1 MSSKL
6 ETSLN
11 GLSTIEVGMTLY
23 WIPDVTFDYDQ
34 MLLKCT
40 PVKVQ
45 VFSVSPPH
53 HVYCISVDRPTD
65 NPAPCSI
72 DRFYPTVQ
80 AAWERVASKLKPI
93 VDDANKALYNARAKA
108 KEF

>member
-11 GLSTIEVGMTLY
+11 GLLFIEVGMTLY

-34 MLLKCT
+34 TLLRCT
-40 PVKVQ
+40 PITVRVC
-45 VFSVSPPH
+45 SLAPPH
-53 HVYCISVDRPTD
+53 HVYCVSVDQPD
-65 NPAPCSI
+65 VSPAPCSI
-72 DRFYPTVQ
+72 DRLYPTLK

-93 VDDANKALYNARAKA
+93 VDDANKALYNAREKA
-108 KEF
+108 KG